1 MRSLRAGHGRRGATA
16 VEVAVVALPFFML
29 VLGIFEF
36 GRACM
41 VVELLTEAARR
52 GCRAGIIEN
61 TSSASIKSA
70 ATDYL
75 TSVGINGETAGVSV
89 NDQPVDSVDAQSFPA
104 YSEITV
110 IVSVPVSS
118 VTWVPPWFLSGNLQG
133 VFTMRRE

>member
-1 MRSLRAGHGRRGATA
+1 VVEFALVSLA
-16 VEVAVVALPFFML
+16 FFML
-29 VLGIFEF
+29 VLGLVEF

-89 NDQPVDSVDAQSFPA
+89 NDQPVDTVDAQNYPA
-104 YSEITV
+104 YTEITV
-110 IVSVPVSS
+110 IVTVPVSS
-118 VTWVPPWFLSGNLQG
+118 VTWVPAGYLSGNLQG
-133 VFTMRRE
+133 QFTMRRE